1 MKHPNPPVKV
11 SISLITYNHKEFIVE
26 ALESILMQEVDFKYE
41 IIIGDD
47 CSSDGT
53 QEILKEYKQK
63 YPEIIQLILHPR
75 RYDEIPGRTNNMT
88 NLYACRGEYI
98 AMLDGDDYWIS
109 KDKLQTQVDFLD
121 KNQDYVF
128 SFHDALFISKEKDFK
143 PYLHSEN
150 REFLKKDNT
159 FEHKDIAEKSFMPT
173 STLLYRNNFKEE
185 FPEWFRKV
193 YTADYAL
200 QLLVTQ
206 YGKIKYFKA
215 LLSSRRII
223 TDSFTSFSN
232 HTENYIPLR
241 VNELKIYREN
251 FEAVK
256 DSHSNSML
264 SYVFFRHSI
273 YLQKKKSFLKMF
285 RYCLKAISADKK
297 YLKVYFKLIGKNF
310 LK

>member
-63 YPEIIQLILHPR
+63 YPEIIQLTLHPR

-121 KNQDYVF
+121 KNQDYVL

-256 DSHSNSML
+256 DSNSNSML

-285 RYCLKAISADKK
+285 RYCLKAILADKK

>member
-1 MKHPNPPVKV
+1 MMHPNPPVKV

-26 ALESILMQEVDFKYE
+26 ALESILMQEVDFNYE

-47 CSSDGT
+47 CSSDFT

-109 KDKLQTQVDFLD
+109 KYKLQTQVDFLD
-121 KNQDYVF
+121 KNQDYVL
-128 SFHDALFISKEKDFK
+128 SFHDALFISKEIGFK
-143 PYLHSEN
+143 RYLHSEN
-150 REFLKKDNT
+150 REFLDEDNT
-159 FEHKDIAEKSFMPT
+159 FEHEDIAKKSFMPT

-206 YGKIKYFKA
+206 HGKIKYFKA

-232 HTENYIPLR
+232 HSENYIPLR

-251 FEAVK
+251 FKAVK
-256 DSHSNSML
+256 NSNSNNML

-273 YLQKKKSFLKMF
+273 YLQKKKSFAKMLK
-285 RYCLKAISADKK
+285 YCLKAISADKK
-297 YLKVYFKLIGKNF
+297 YLKVYFKLIGKNL